1 MCEAAS
7 QCMIRLFPGTHGA
20 QMKRI
25 ESAQRSRASHITG
38 LASWITAG
46 QMKSEIQC
54 PQRIAAIWLTWD
66 PDVMFLFILRM

>member
-1 MCEAAS
+1 MCEAAN
-7 QCMIRLFPGTHGA
+7 QCMIRLFPDTHGA

-25 ESAQRSRASHITG
+25 ESARRSRASHITG

-54 PQRIAAIWLTWD
+54 PQ
-66 PDVMFLFILRM
+66 